1 MEKNGLKPTVS
12 IVIPAYNEEA
22 TVAKVVGVAMDL
34 SYVTE
39 VIVVDDGSYDNTAN
53 EAKFAGASVISHTT
67 NQGKGSA
74 IKTGFRHSKGDIVAF
89 IDGDI
94 YNLTHEKVHMIIS
107 PILEDKTDITK
118 TKFMR
123 ESGRV
128 TELTAKP
135 LLKFFFPE
143 LNFDQPLSGQFAG
156 KRSALEKIKFEKD
169 YGVDV
174 GIVLD
179 ADAHGIKIQEV
190 NIGEIKH
197 EMSPL
202 ENLNEMAHEVTR
214 TIVDRAFEYGRV
226 TMMDSMG
233 NFIRMTTLG
242 LSLIILGLFAV
253 FFVRWFPYEI
263 GVIITIVGLILAIY
277 YLIKLVIKG
286 TWVVRKRPKGN
297 FFRSFIKMHFP
308 VVISAVVLVLMIST
322 FFSAATFSDGKI
334 SVEPTSRNL
343 VIFPGATDQPIY
355 VRGPYT
361 VDSALENQTY
371 IISMPQNALHTLE
384 ISYGDKLRIED
395 EQYTVTRTRP
405 GEENIMRLPADVR
418 TFLDLQIGDV
428 VADGKIKG
436 VFEGIQVEHT
446 FNLSNISQ
454 NSSFNR
460 TVIENTIIN
469 SRNLNGTAMNV
480 YIDYQHVGSIS
491 ASFEVNETYEI
502 YIEGTLASS
511 IIVTNETVMKV
522 GDSYLAYFGDH
533 IVELKVTNDISTSKR
548 FLPSKF
554 GPFMSFYFY

>member
-1 MEKNGLKPTVS
+1 MEKNGYPTVS
-12 IVIPAYNEEA
+12 IVIPAYNEEE
-22 TVAKVVGVAMDL
+22 TVAKVVGVAMEL
-34 SYVTE
+34 AYVTE
-39 VIVVDDGSYDNTAN
+39 VIVVDDGSYDKTAD
-53 EAKFAGASVISHTT
+53 EAGFVGANVISHAS

-89 IDGDI
+89 IDADI
-94 YNLTHEKVHMIIS
+94 YNLTCEKVDSIIR
-107 PILEDKTDITK
+107 PILEGKTDITK
-118 TKFMR
+118 TKFVR

-156 KRSALEKIKFEKD
+156 KRSVLEKIKFEKD

-190 NIGEIKH
+190 DIGKIKH
-197 EMSPL
+197 DMSPV

-214 TIVDRAFEYGRV
+214 TIVDRAIEYGRV

-253 FFVRWFPYEI
+253 FFVQWVPYEI
-263 GVIITIVGLILAIY
+263 GVIISLAGLVLAIY
-277 YLIKLVIKG
+277 YLIKLIVKG
-286 TWVVRKRPKGN
+286 VWVVRKRPKGN

-308 VVISAVVLVLMIST
+308 VVISAFVLILMIST
-322 FFSAATFSDGKI
+322 FFSAANYSDGKI
-334 SVEPTSRNL
+334 SIEPTSRNL
-343 VIFPGATDQPIY
+343 VIFPGATDQAIY

-361 VDSALENQTY
+361 VDSAFENQSF
-371 IISMPQNALHTLE
+371 IIRMPQDALNTLE
-384 ISYGDKLRIED
+384 IRYGDKLRIENQ
-395 EQYTVTRTRP
+395 QYTVISTRP
-405 GEENIMRLPADVR
+405 GEENILRLPAEVR
-418 TFLDLQIGDV
+418 TFLDLQIADV

-446 FNLSNISQ
+446 FSLSNSSQ

-460 TVIENTIIN
+460 TVVENTIIN
-469 SRNLNGTAMNV
+469 SRNTNGTTMDV
-480 YIDYQHVGSIS
+480 YIDYQRAGSIS
-491 ASFEVNETYEI
+491 ASFEANETYEI
-502 YIEGTLASS
+502 YINGDVASS
-511 IIVTNETVMKV
+511 ITVTNETVMKV

-548 FLPSKF
+548 FLPNKF